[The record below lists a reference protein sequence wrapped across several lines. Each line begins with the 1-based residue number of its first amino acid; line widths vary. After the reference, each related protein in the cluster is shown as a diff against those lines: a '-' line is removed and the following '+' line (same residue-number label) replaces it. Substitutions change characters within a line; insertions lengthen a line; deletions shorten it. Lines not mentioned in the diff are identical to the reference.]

1 MKKWLIILFCACSW
15 LCIPFQV
22 KAQADVQDYF
32 DYREVDQILEEI
44 FPEGK
49 LKFSELVSS
58 ITEGEF
64 SWASLWKFF
73 CQQFTY
79 EFQNARKSLV
89 QILLIVIV
97 AAVFHNFSEVFQSQ
111 QTAEIGFLA
120 LYMIFV
126 TICIG
131 TFHSL
136 LEAVSEGLTKLL
148 NFFSALGPVYFMGV
162 AITTGSATSIA
173 FYNILLFIIYLAEL
187 LVNRLLLPLVQTFF
201 VFRILNEMSK
211 EEYLSKFGDL
221 IQMLIKWILR
231 VFLAGVVGISVIQ
244 GMLSPAIDSVKRS
257 ALLRGG
263 EALPILGDA
272 IGGVTEVMLGT
283 AVLIRNGIGIAGVVI
298 CLAICLVPTLQMAGI
313 VILYRLAAAVV
324 QPISEKRM
332 VNCIGNMADGA
343 SLLLQII
350 LTSCALFLIVIAI
363 VANTT

>member
-1 MKKWLIILFCACSW
+1 MKKWILLIVCTCGWFF
-15 LCIPFQV
+15 IPSHV
-22 KAQADVQDYF
+22 IAQMNVQDYF
-32 DYREVDQILEEI
+32 NYQEVDHMLEEI
-44 FPEGK
+44 FPEEK
-49 LKFSELVSS
+49 IKFSELVSK
-58 ITEGEF
+58 ITEGEEV
-64 SWASLWKFF
+64 WETLWEFLG
-73 CQQFTY
+73 QQITY
-79 EFQNARKSLV
+79 EFQNARRSLI
-89 QILLIVIV
+89 QILLIVLV

-111 QTAEIGFLA
+111 QVAEIGFYV

-131 TFHSL
+131 TFHTL
-136 LEAVSEGLTKLL
+136 LGTVGEGVTKLL
-148 NFFSALGPVYFMGV
+148 NFFRALGPVYFMGV

-173 FYNILLFIIYLAEL
+173 FYNILLFIIYLADL
-187 LVNRLLLPLVQTFF
+187 LIKNMLLPLVQMFF

-231 VFLAGVVGISVIQ
+231 GFLAGVAGISVIQ
-244 GMLSPAIDSVKRS
+244 GMLSPAIDAVKRS
-257 ALLRGG
+257 VLTRGG
-263 EALPILGDA
+263 EALPVLGDA

-298 CLAICLVPTLQMAGI
+298 CIAICLVPIVQMAGI
-313 VILYRLAAAVV
+313 VILYRLAAAIV

-350 LTSCALFLIVIAI
+350 MTSCALFLIVIAI